1 MGAYIIRRL
10 LISLVTIWGVSVLV
24 FLMLHLVPGDPV
36 TVMLSEHETQADAEA
51 LRHELGLDLPLH
63 EQYVRYITKAI
74 QGDLGRSYRLRRPV
88 MELIMD
94 RLPQT
99 IKLAVVSLGLATLF
113 GIIFGI
119 LGAVYR
125 ESPID
130 YASMVTA
137 LLGVSVP
144 AFWLGLMLIMVFSV
158 RLGWLPI
165 AGAREGPA
173 SIILPAITLA
183 MGSLAIVTRLTRSSM
198 LDVLNADYVRTARAK
213 GLKERTV
220 ILRHA
225 LRTSLIPIITVLGLQ
240 FGFLLGGAIIV
251 EKVFVWPGVGR
262 LAIDAIIARDFPLV
276 QGISLVVAVGFVL
289 LNLAVDILYTY
300 VDPRIRIG

>member
-1 MGAYIIRRL
+1 MGAYILRRL
-10 LISLVTIWGVSVLV
+10 LISLLTILGVSILV
-24 FLMLHLVPGDPV
+24 FLMLHFVPGDPV

-63 EQYVRYITKAI
+63 QQYARYISRAI

-88 MELIMD
+88 TELIME

-99 IKLAVVSLGLATLF
+99 LKLSLVSLSLAAVLGIVFGTLA
-113 GIIFGI
+113 
-119 LGAVYR
+119 AVYR

-137 LLGVSVP
+137 LLGVSIP
-144 AFWLGLMLIMVFSV
+144 SFWLGLMLIMVFAV
-158 RLGWLPI
+158 RLDWLPI
-165 AGAREGPA
+165 AGAREGPE
-173 SIILPAITLA
+173 SIILPAVTLA
-183 MGSLAIVTRLTRSSM
+183 TGSLAVVTRLTRSSM
-198 LDVLNADYVRTARAK
+198 LEVLNADYIRTARAK
-213 GLKERTV
+213 GLKERSV

-225 LRTSLIPIITVLGLQ
+225 LRTSLIPVVTLLGLQ
-240 FGFLLGGAIIV
+240 FGYLMGGAIIV

-289 LNLAVDILYTY
+289 INLAVDILYTFI
-300 VDPRIRIG
+300 DPRVHYD

>member
-1 MGAYIIRRL
+1 MGAYILRRL
-10 LISLVTIWGVSVLV
+10 LISLLTILGVSILV
-24 FLMLHLVPGDPV
+24 FLMLHFVPGDPV

-63 EQYVRYITKAI
+63 QQYARYISRAI

-88 MELIMD
+88 TELIME

-99 IKLAVVSLGLATLF
+99 LKLSLVSLSLAAVLGIVFGTLA
-113 GIIFGI
+113 
-119 LGAVYR
+119 AVYR

-137 LLGVSVP
+137 LLGVSIP
-144 AFWLGLMLIMVFSV
+144 SFWLGLMLIMVFAV
-158 RLGWLPI
+158 RLHWLPI
-165 AGAREGPA
+165 AGAREGPE
-173 SIILPAITLA
+173 SIILPAVTLA
-183 MGSLAIVTRLTRSSM
+183 TGSLAVVTRLTRSSM
-198 LDVLNADYVRTARAK
+198 LEVLNADYIRTARAK
-213 GLKERTV
+213 GLKERSV

-225 LRTSLIPIITVLGLQ
+225 LRTSLIPVVTLLGLQ
-240 FGFLLGGAIIV
+240 FGYLMGGAIIV

-289 LNLAVDILYTY
+289 INLTVDILYTFI
-300 VDPRIRIG
+300 DPRVHYD